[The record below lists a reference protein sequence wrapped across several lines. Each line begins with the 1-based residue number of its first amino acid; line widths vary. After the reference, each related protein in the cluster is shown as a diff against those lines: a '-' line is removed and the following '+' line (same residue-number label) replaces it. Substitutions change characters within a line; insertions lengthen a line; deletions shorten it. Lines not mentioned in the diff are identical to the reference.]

1 MKKHQKEKLLTLADL
16 PLLHHQATFSL
27 PDERKA
33 AKKTLLRLLS
43 RYNLNYHDLEE
54 KDAPIMRNFRPRNKR
69 EIRILERVVKIVV
82 GKSLFVFQE
91 YGVKGVYIHMKN
103 LQFRRA
109 DELFELHRM
118 IFHKKASTALDKLV
132 ESYLT
137 KLEADA
143 GEVFGIGGRA
153 NG

>member
-16 PLLHHQATFSL
+16 PLLQCQANLSL

-54 KDAPIMRNFRPRNKR
+54 TDMPIMRNFRPRNKR
-69 EIRILERVVKIVV
+69 EIRILEKVVKIIV
-82 GKSLFVFQE
+82 GKSLFIFQE
-91 YGVKGVYIHMKN
+91 YGVKGIFVYMNN

-118 IFHKKASTALDKLV
+118 VFHKKASAALDKLV
-132 ESYLT
+132 DAYLM
-137 KLEADA
+137 KLEV
-143 GEVFGIGGRA
+143 ENSETGGRTH
-153 NG
+153 G